1 MKAICPLKYGLEGTE
16 HHRNIINDIFSKAAE
31 ETFLNLEKEM
41 HIQIQEASKK
51 PDKFRKEILGQVK
64 TTQQNQRNDRNY
76 THLSITTLQ
85 INYHYN

>member
-16 HHRNIINDIFSKAAE
+16 HHRNIIKDIFSKAAE
-31 ETFLNLEKEM
+31 FL
-41 HIQIQEASKK
+41 EASKK
-51 PDKFRKEILGQVK
+51 PDKFRKETLGQVK

-76 THLSITTLQ
+76 THLSIITLQ